1 MLVEKEKIIK
11 AKEKLGVQN
20 AEIIREILQIE
31 NYDTRNM
38 KGICPFH
45 SENTPSFIF
54 NPKNYSFHCFG
65 CGKKRG
71 HYRCL
76 YAHWKNVFRSCTRV
90 ISFGKN

>member
-45 SENTPSFIF
+45 SENTPSFTL
-54 NPKNYSFHCFG
+54 P
-65 CGKKRG
+65 
-71 HYRCL
+71 
-76 YAHWKNVFRSCTRV
+76 
-90 ISFGKN
+90 